1 METQNDRARLFRRS
15 PIPDFCRSI
24 SSCPREEIP
33 ILGEI
38 ACINTELALKSS
50 KPSAEAKLS
59 FAQGM
64 NNKLNKPAIVW
75 QSTITA
81 TGNDLPEFPN
91 GIADWIT
98 KARAIAHHWFLALT
112 EQHLLKSYK

>member
-1 METQNDRARLFRRS
+1 M
-15 PIPDFCRSI
+15 
-24 SSCPREEIP
+24 
-33 ILGEI
+33 
-38 ACINTELALKSS
+38 ELAFKSF

-64 NNKLNKPAIVW
+64 NNKLNKPALVW
-75 QSTITA
+75 QSAITA
-81 TGNDLPEFPN
+81 TGNDLPKFPD

-112 EQHLLKSYK
+112 EQHLLESYK